1 MSDEMHVV
9 FGTGAVGTA
18 VIEELIK
25 REKRIRAVNRHG
37 QAAHLAAS
45 VEVVSGDATNA
56 DRCREVCQGATHVYN
71 CTNPPYDKHVE
82 LFPLL
87 QAGVL
92 AGAAAHD
99 AKLIVMENLYMYGPT
114 HGAPLTEDTPE
125 AAPTRKGKS
134 RAQLHRELMAAHKAG
149 TVRAVSGRASDF
161 FGPLGL
167 NSAVGERVF
176 YPALKGDTIQMLGN
190 LDLPHTYSYTPDVGK
205 GLVILGEHDEAL
217 GRAWHLP
224 GPRTVTTREFLSLI
238 MQATGQQCKI
248 QLAPKVL
255 VRIIG
260 LFNPIMR
267 ELVEMYYEFDEPFV
281 MDFSQFTAAFGDI
294 STPLEEAVQTTVGWY
309 RDHPQG

>member
-1 MSDEMHVV
+1 MSQELHVV

-18 VIEELIK
+18 VIEELAR

-37 QAAHLAAS
+37 EAPHLPGG
-45 VEVVSGDATNA
+45 VEMKRGDATDA
-56 DRCREVCQGATHVYN
+56 DRCRELCQDATHVYN

-82 LFPLL
+82 LFPRL
-87 QAGVL
+87 QAGVM

-99 AKLIVMENLYMYGPT
+99 AKLIMIENVYMYGPT
-114 HGAPLTEDTPE
+114 HGVPMTEDTPHN
-125 AAPTRKGKS
+125 APTRKGKS
-134 RAQLHRELMAAHKAG
+134 RAQLHNDLMAAHNAG

-176 YPALKGDTIQMLGN
+176 YPALKGDTIQMLGDI
-190 LDLPHTYSYTPDVGK
+190 DLPHTYSYTPDIGK

-224 GPRTVTTREFLSLI
+224 GPRTVTTREFLTMV
-238 MQATGQQCKI
+238 MQATGQECRI
-248 QLAPKVL
+248 QTAPKFL
-255 VRIIG
+255 VRVFG

-267 ELVEMYYEFDEPFV
+267 EVVEMVYQFEEPFV
-281 MDFSQFTAAFGDI
+281 LDHSQFAEAFGDI
-294 STPLEEAVQTTVGWY
+294 STPLEDAIEATARWY
-309 RDHPQG
+309 RENPQ